1 VFVLVSG
8 YMSFIEAG
16 NPIDIF
22 ILVTIL
28 ITFILGF
35 WKGFV
40 RSLTALTGLA
50 VGVWA
55 ATNYYPLVQSQLTK
69 ISSLNPQISIIISMV
84 LVFVL
89 AQVFFVV
96 IRRALEA
103 ILDFTRLG
111 WLDRILGAGMGVAT
125 GFLIAAASVQAVLI
139 SAPEWQAVKSSVL
152 AVPIEGMTYKLLA
165 YVPQETRNQVNALIS
180 KWRSPQEGVQPAPP
194 RLGAQVTRPDRPS
207 VSEPR

>member
-1 VFVLVSG
+1 
-8 YMSFIEAG
+8 MSFLEAS

-22 ILVTIL
+22 ILATVL

-55 ATNYYPLVQSQLTK
+55 ATAYYPLVQSQLAK
-69 ISSLNPQISIIISMV
+69 ISSLNPQISVIISMV

-89 AQVFFVV
+89 TQVVFVV
-96 IRRALEA
+96 IRRVLEA

-111 WLDRILGAGMGVAT
+111 WLDRILGSAMGVVT
-125 GFLIAAASVQAVLI
+125 GLLIAAASVQIALI
-139 SAPEWQAVKSSVL
+139 AAPEWKAVKSSVL
-152 AVPIEGMTYKLLA
+152 AMPIEGMTYKLLA
-165 YVPQETRNQVNALIS
+165 YVPQETRNQVNAMILR
-180 KWRSPQEGVQPAPP
+180 WRASQESPQQDST
-194 RLGAQVTRPDRPS
+194 RFGAQLMTPENAPGPGRK
-207 VSEPR
+207 

>member
-1 VFVLVSG
+1 
-8 YMSFIEAG
+8 MSFLEAS

-22 ILVTIL
+22 ILATVL

-55 ATNYYPLVQSQLTK
+55 ATAYYPLVQYQLTK
-69 ISSLNPQISIIISMV
+69 ISSLNPQISVIISMV

-89 AQVFFVV
+89 TQVVFVV
-96 IRRALEA
+96 IRRVLEA

-111 WLDRILGAGMGVAT
+111 WLDRILGSAMGVVT
-125 GFLIAAASVQAVLI
+125 GLLIAAASVQIALI
-139 SAPEWQAVKSSVL
+139 AAPEWKAVKSSVL
-152 AVPIEGMTYKLLA
+152 AMPIEGMTYKLLA
-165 YVPQETRNQVNALIS
+165 YVPQETRNQVNAMILR
-180 KWRSPQEGVQPAPP
+180 WRASQESPQQDSP
-194 RLGAQVTRPDRPS
+194 RFGAQLMTPGNAPDPGR
-207 VSEPR
+207 R

>member
-1 VFVLVSG
+1 
-8 YMSFIEAG
+8 MSFIEAS

-22 ILVTIL
+22 ILATIL

-55 ATNYYPLVQSQLTK
+55 ATSYYPLVQNQLGK

-89 AQVFFVV
+89 AQVVFVV
-96 IRRALEA
+96 IRRVLEA

-111 WLDRILGAGMGVAT
+111 WLDRVFGAAMGVVT
-125 GFLIAAASVQAVLI
+125 GFLIAAAAVQVTLI
-139 SAPEWQAVKSSVL
+139 AAPEWQAVKTSVL
-152 AVPIEGMTYKLLA
+152 ALPVEGMTYKLLA
-165 YVPQETRNQVNALIS
+165 YVPQGTRNQVHAVIS
-180 KWRSPQEGVQPAPP
+180 KWRTPQEGLQQAPA
-194 RLGAQVTRPDRPS
+194 RLGAQLIRPDGDLAP
-207 VSEPR
+207 EPK